1 MILNKY
7 YERPIIYWIRSVI
20 LLLFSMIIVG
30 GLTRLTDSGLSITQW
45 ELFKGI
51 LPPFTNQSWDNYF
64 SLYKKIPQF
73 ELVNNNM
80 DLNEFKTIFLWEYA
94 HRMLGRLI
102 GLFFLIPFIYF
113 VYKKAFTKEYKVK
126 FLIIFLLILLQGFIG
141 WYMVQSGLV
150 NDITVSHYRLSL
162 HLLIAFII
170 LSSIF
175 WIYLNFTNDVNKKF
189 FNFSNKFIS
198 IKIFLLLIFLQIVF
212 GAFVSGL
219 DAGKVYQTWPLM
231 NDSYFP
237 NDLSIKNIQ
246 DLFNFDNHSLVQFLH
261 RNIAYLIF
269 FLTVYIGYVIF
280 NNKINFLYNSY
291 LALLVVVLLQII
303 LGIITLL
310 SNLNLQIASLHQI
323 SSIFLVILSIR
334 LYHLS
339 IK

>member
-1 MILNKY
+1 MVLNKN
-7 YERPIIYWIRSVI
+7 YEKLIIYWLRSVI
-20 LLLFSMIIVG
+20 FLLFSMIIVG
-30 GLTRLTDSGLSITQW
+30 GLTRLTGSGLSITQW
-45 ELFKGI
+45 ELFTGI
-51 LPPFTNQSWDNYF
+51 LPPFTNQVWNDYF

-73 ELVNNNM
+73 EFVNSNM
-80 DLNEFKTIFLWEYA
+80 NLNEFKTIFLWEYA
-94 HRMLGRLI
+94 HRILGRLI
-102 GLFFLIPFIYF
+102 GLFFLIPLIYF
-113 VYKKAFTKEYKVK
+113 LYRKAVSREYKIK
-126 FLIIFLLILLQGFIG
+126 FSIIFLLILFQGFIG
-141 WYMVQSGLV
+141 WYMVQSGLI

-170 LSSIF
+170 LSSTF
-175 WIYLNFTNDVNKKF
+175 WIYLNITNAVSKKF
-189 FNFSNKFIS
+189 FNFSYEFIS

-219 DAGKVYQTWPLM
+219 DAGRAYQTWPLM
-231 NDSYFP
+231 NGSYFP
-237 NDLSIKNIQ
+237 NDLNIKNIQ

-280 NNKINFLYNSY
+280 YYKINFLYNSY
-291 LALLVVVLLQII
+291 FAVLAVVLLQII

-334 LYHLS
+334 LHHLS

>member
-126 FLIIFLLILLQGFIG
+126 FLIIFLLISLQGFIG

-189 FNFSNKFIS
+189 FNFSYKFIS